1 MDPPLFIAF
10 LTILIFTCYSLLSP
24 VHFVRLKNFISL
36 FFVHFLLPV
45 LPKISPFSF
54 GDEPIYYGQ
63 VAQATCLVTEG
74 DYPLEVTWSFQG
86 SHLSTQTGISTTKVG
101 KRTSLL
107 LIDPTQSGH
116 TGNYTCTA
124 KNKAGITNITA
135 TLNIYGKK

>member
-1 MDPPLFIAF
+1 
-10 LTILIFTCYSLLSP
+10 
-24 VHFVRLKNFISL
+24 
-36 FFVHFLLPV
+36 LLPV

-54 GDEPIYYGQ
+54 GDEPIYHGQ

-74 DYPLEVTWSFQG
+74 DYPLEITWSFQG

-116 TGNYTCTA
+116 TGYYTCTA

-135 TLNIYGKK
+135 ILNIYGKKIYLTRFGF